1 MEVILTTEQAV
12 QIATN
17 AINAAAPMGL
27 GFLHHE
33 AKDYTTEEVAEAF
46 GENGDA
52 YFDYYHG
59 RMTKLT
65 MRNTNGVYKFSD
77 SLPDIEC
84 QSWASKYPTY
94 KELVQSVAPDAEF
107 QE

>member
-1 MEVILTTEQAV
+1 MQVNLTTEQAV

-17 AINAAAPMGL
+17 AINAATPMGL

-46 GENGDA
+46 DENGRAD
-52 YFDYYHG
+52 FDYYHG

-65 MRNTNGVYKFSD
+65 MHKADGSYQFSD
-77 SLPDIEC
+77 YPPNIEY

-94 KELVQSVAPDAEF
+94 EQLVQSVVPDAEF
-107 QE
+107 QD

>member
-1 MEVILTTEQAV
+1 MKMEVILTTEQAV

-52 YFDYYHG
+52 YFDYSHPNRFRRQFRVCG
-59 RMTKLT
+59 
-65 MRNTNGVYKFSD
+65 
-77 SLPDIEC
+77 
-84 QSWASKYPTY
+84 
-94 KELVQSVAPDAEF
+94 DAHEDA
-107 QE
+107 